1 MAKRDYYEVLG
12 VSRGATEEEV
22 KKAYRQLALKFHPDR
37 NPDNKEAEEKFKEAT
52 EAYEVL
58 SNADKRQ
65 RYDQF
70 GHEGMRPGAD
80 FHGYTDINDV
90 FSHFSDIFGG
100 GFGNSVFEEV
110 FGGGRTRSRRR
121 YQQTG
126 TPGSDLKVRLKLSLE
141 DIATGVEKKIKVKR
155 WVQCETCR
163 GSGAKAGS
171 GKTTCPVCSGTGE
184 IRHVSRSVF
193 GQFINV
199 SVCDN
204 CNGEGHVIKDR
215 CPSCGGEGR
224 VHGEGTIKVN
234 VPAGV
239 SEGNYIPIRGQGNA
253 GQRGGAPGDLIVEIE
268 EEPHKIFV
276 RNGDDVILDLLISF
290 PDAALGTE
298 VEIPT
303 LNGRAKLKIE
313 SGTQSGKILRMREKG
328 IAHLGGYHRG
338 DQLVRVNVWIP
349 TRLSSDERELLRKI
363 QEAENIRPDEGNHS
377 ANSDR
382 SFSKR

>member
-12 VSRGATEEEV
+12 VGRGATEEEI
-22 KKAYRQLALKFHPDR
+22 KKAYRQLALKYHPDR
-37 NPDNKEAEEKFKEAT
+37 NPDNKESEEKFKEAT

-58 SNADKRQ
+58 SNGDKRQ

-80 FHGYTDINDV
+80 FHGYTDINEV

-121 YQQTG
+121 QQQTG

-141 DIATGVEKKIKVKR
+141 EIAAGVEKKLKVKR
-155 WVQCETCR
+155 WVQCENCR

-171 GKTTCPVCSGTGE
+171 GKTTCPVCNGTGE

-199 SVCDN
+199 SACDN

-215 CPSCGGEGR
+215 CPSCSGEGR

-239 SEGNYIPIRGQGNA
+239 SDLRDPTQG
-253 GQRGGAPGDLIVEIE
+253 
-268 EEPHKIFV
+268 
-276 RNGDDVILDLLISF
+276 ILKASLTPPSRR
-290 PDAALGTE
+290 P
-298 VEIPT
+298 
-303 LNGRAKLKIE
+303 
-313 SGTQSGKILRMREKG
+313 SS
-328 IAHLGGYHRG
+328 
-338 DQLVRVNVWIP
+338 
-349 TRLSSDERELLRKI
+349 TR
-363 QEAENIRPDEGNHS
+363 RP
-377 ANSDR
+377 
-382 SFSKR
+382 